1 MKATQI
7 LVLVL
12 ILVTVF
18 FGVQYFRTALASP
31 SGGNYDAIRKEAVAF
46 YQAKNPDLQNLTA
59 KVINYG
65 CHFEIEILQNG
76 SAVGRVGWAGP
87 GSYYD
92 IR

>member
-1 MKATQI
+1 MKATRI
-7 LVLVL
+7 LALVL

-18 FGVQYFRTALASP
+18 FGVQYFRTALTGP
-31 SGGNYDAIRKEAVAF
+31 SGGNYDAIRKEAVAY
-46 YQAKNPDLQNLTA
+46 YQAKNPTMQNLTA
-59 KVINYG
+59 KVIDLG

-76 SAVGRVGWAGP
+76 SPVGRVGWAGP

>member
-7 LVLVL
+7 LVIVL

-31 SGGNYDAIRKEAVAF
+31 SGGNYDTIRKEAVAF
-46 YQAKNPDLQNLTA
+46 FQAKNPAMQNLTA
-59 KVINYG
+59 KVINLG
-65 CHFEIEILQNG
+65 CHFEIDILENG
-76 SAVGRVGWAGP
+76 VSVGRVGWAGP

>member
-1 MKATQI
+1 MKATRI
-7 LVLVL
+7 LMLALVLVA
-12 ILVTVF
+12 VF

-31 SGGNYDAIRKEAVAF
+31 SGGNYDTIRREAVAF
-46 YQAKNPDLQNLTA
+46 FQENNPQMQNLTA

-76 SAVGRVGWAGP
+76 TPVGRVGWAGP